1 MEANVSLALL
11 TPKSCLMGKS
21 QKLSLYFH
29 IPFCLSK
36 CYYCDFNSYAGLS
49 WLIPQYVEA
58 LKEEIQ
64 LYANG
69 VGMVE
74 VKTIYFGGG
83 TPSLLPMNSVSC
95 ILKTCSGL
103 FNMSPNLEVTLEAN
117 PGTIDQSFLTQL
129 KQIGVNRLSLGVQ
142 SFSDSELKLLGRV
155 HSAVEARE
163 AYLTAREAG
172 FENINIDLLYA
183 LPQQTINDW
192 QNNLVEAIKLNPEHL
207 SLYPLTLEPGTP
219 LANAV
224 ASGSLPKLNADL
236 AADMYLLAKH
246 KLAKEGYNHYEISN
260 WALPEKECQHNLTY
274 WEDEPYLGF
283 GAGAHSYLGGYRWAN
298 VSSPIEYVKHLSNTE
313 TKVSQQPYF
322 NSPLVDN
329 IEHIDRDLEIAES
342 VILGL
347 RLEEGVNLANFTH
360 RFGVEL
366 YSIYPQQ
373 QINELV
379 ELGLIAKNEHG
390 IRLTTKGKLL
400 GNEVFLR
407 FLPQYKSFSCHS
419 ERSEESKDPS
429 RSPSW

>member
-1 MEANVSLALL
+1 
-11 TPKSCLMGKS
+11 MGKS

-36 CYYCDFNSYAGLS
+36 CYYCDFNSYTRLS
-49 WLIPQYVEA
+49 WLIPQYIDA
-58 LKEEIQ
+58 LKKEMQ
-64 LYANG
+64 LYAKD
-69 VGMVE
+69 VWEFE

-83 TPSLLPMNSVSC
+83 TPSLLPAKSIAYMLESC
-95 ILKTCSGL
+95 SKL
-103 FNMSPNLEVTLEAN
+103 FNMPSNLEVTLEAN

-129 KQIGVNRLSLGVQ
+129 RQSGVNRLSLGVQ
-142 SFSDSELKLLGRV
+142 SFSDSELKLLGRI
-155 HSAVEARE
+155 HSAVEARK
-163 AYLTAREAG
+163 AYLTARETG
-172 FENINIDLLYA
+172 FENINTDLLYA
-183 LPQQTINDW
+183 LPWQTINDW
-192 QNNLVEAIKLNPEHL
+192 QNNLVEVTKLNPEHL

-224 ASGSLPKLNADL
+224 ASGSLPKPNADL
-236 AADMYLLAKH
+236 AADMYLLASD

-274 WEDEPYLGF
+274 WKNEPYLGF

-298 VSSPIEYVKHLSNTE
+298 VLAPIEYVKRLSNTE
-313 TKVSQQPYF
+313 TKASQEAYF
-322 NSPLVDN
+322 NNPLVDN
-329 IEHIDRDLEIAES
+329 IEHINGDLEIAEA

-347 RLEEGVNLANFTH
+347 RLDDGVNFADFAH

-366 YSIYPQQ
+366 YSIYQEQ

-400 GNEVFLR
+400 GNEVFLQ
-407 FLPQYKSFSCHS
+407 FLPKN
-419 ERSEESKDPS
+419 KG
-429 RSPSW
+429 

>member
-1 MEANVSLALL
+1 
-11 TPKSCLMGKS
+11 MGKS

-36 CYYCDFNSYAGLS
+36 CYYCDFNSYTRLS
-49 WLIPQYVEA
+49 WLIPQYIDA
-58 LKEEIQ
+58 LKKEMQ
-64 LYANG
+64 LYAKDAWEF
-69 VGMVE
+69 E

-83 TPSLLPMNSVSC
+83 TPSLLPAKSIAYMLESC
-95 ILKTCSGL
+95 SKL
-103 FNMSPNLEVTLEAN
+103 FNMPSNLEVTLEAN

-129 KQIGVNRLSLGVQ
+129 RQSGVNRLSLGVQ
-142 SFSDSELKLLGRV
+142 SFSDSELKLLGRI
-155 HSAVEARE
+155 HSAVEARK
-163 AYLTAREAG
+163 AYLTARETG
-172 FENINIDLLYA
+172 FENINTDLLYA
-183 LPQQTINDW
+183 LPWQTIKDW
-192 QNNLVEAIKLNPEHL
+192 QNNLVEVTKLNPEHL

-224 ASGSLPKLNADL
+224 ASGSLPKPNADL
-236 AADMYLLAKH
+236 AADMYLLASD

-274 WEDEPYLGF
+274 WKNEPYLGF

-298 VSSPIEYVKHLSNTE
+298 VLAPIEYVKRLSNTE
-313 TKVSQQPYF
+313 TKASQEAYF
-322 NSPLVDN
+322 NNPLVDN
-329 IEHIDRDLEIAES
+329 IEHIDGDLEIAEA

-347 RLEEGVNLANFTH
+347 RLDDGVNLADFAH

-366 YSIYPQQ
+366 YSIYQEQ

-400 GNEVFLR
+400 GNEVFLH
-407 FLPQYKSFSCHS
+407 FLPENKG
-419 ERSEESKDPS
+419 
-429 RSPSW
+429 

>member
-1 MEANVSLALL
+1 
-11 TPKSCLMGKS
+11 MGKS

-36 CYYCDFNSYAGLS
+36 CYYCDFNSYTRLS
-49 WLIPQYVEA
+49 WLIPQYIDA
-58 LKEEIQ
+58 LKKEMQ
-64 LYANG
+64 LYAKD
-69 VGMVE
+69 VWEFE

-83 TPSLLPMNSVSC
+83 TPSLLPAKSIAYMLESC
-95 ILKTCSGL
+95 SKL
-103 FNMSPNLEVTLEAN
+103 FNMPSNLEVTLEAN

-129 KQIGVNRLSLGVQ
+129 RQSGVNRLSLGVQ
-142 SFSDSELKLLGRV
+142 SFSDSELKLLGRI
-155 HSAVEARE
+155 HSAVEARK
-163 AYLTAREAG
+163 AYLTARETG
-172 FENINIDLLYA
+172 FENINTDLLYA
-183 LPQQTINDW
+183 LPWQTIKDW
-192 QNNLVEAIKLNPEHL
+192 QNNLVEVTKLNPEHL

-224 ASGSLPKLNADL
+224 ASGSLPKPNADL
-236 AADMYLLAKH
+236 AADMYLLASD

-274 WEDEPYLGF
+274 WKNEPYLGF

-298 VSSPIEYVKHLSNTE
+298 VLAPIEYVKRLSNTE
-313 TKVSQQPYF
+313 TKASQEAYF
-322 NSPLVDN
+322 NNPLVDN
-329 IEHIDRDLEIAES
+329 IEHIDGDLEIAEA

-347 RLEEGVNLANFTH
+347 RLDDGVNLADFAH

-366 YSIYPQQ
+366 YSIYQEQ

-400 GNEVFLR
+400 GNEVFLH
-407 FLPQYKSFSCHS
+407 FLPENKG
-419 ERSEESKDPS
+419 
-429 RSPSW
+429 

>member
-1 MEANVSLALL
+1 
-11 TPKSCLMGKS
+11 MGKS

-36 CYYCDFNSYAGLS
+36 CYYCDFNSYTRLS
-49 WLIPQYVEA
+49 WLIPQYIDA
-58 LKEEIQ
+58 LKKEMQ
-64 LYANG
+64 LYAKDAWEF
-69 VGMVE
+69 E

-83 TPSLLPMNSVSC
+83 TPSLLPAKSIAYMLESC
-95 ILKTCSGL
+95 SKL
-103 FNMSPNLEVTLEAN
+103 FNMPSNLEVTLEAN

-129 KQIGVNRLSLGVQ
+129 RQSGVNRLSLGVQ
-142 SFSDSELKLLGRV
+142 SFSDSELKLLGRI
-155 HSAVEARE
+155 HSAVEARK
-163 AYLTAREAG
+163 AYLTARETG
-172 FENINIDLLYA
+172 FENINTDLLYA
-183 LPQQTINDW
+183 LPWQTINDW
-192 QNNLVEAIKLNPEHL
+192 QNNLVEVTKLNPEHL

-224 ASGSLPKLNADL
+224 ASGSLPKPNADL
-236 AADMYLLAKH
+236 AADMYLLASD

-274 WEDEPYLGF
+274 WKNEPYLGF

-298 VSSPIEYVKHLSNTE
+298 VLAPIEYVKRLSNTE
-313 TKVSQQPYF
+313 TKASQEAYF
-322 NSPLVDN
+322 NNPLVDN
-329 IEHIDRDLEIAES
+329 IEHINGDLEIAEA

-347 RLEEGVNLANFTH
+347 RLDDGVNLADFAH

-366 YSIYPQQ
+366 YSIYQEQ

-400 GNEVFLR
+400 GNEVFLH
-407 FLPQYKSFSCHS
+407 FLPENKG
-419 ERSEESKDPS
+419 
-429 RSPSW
+429 

>member
-11 TPKSCLMGKS
+11 SQKSYLMGKPR
-21 QKLSLYFH
+21 KLSLYFH

-58 LKEEIQ
+58 LKEEMQ
-64 LYANG
+64 LYAKG
-69 VGMVE
+69 IWQFE
-74 VKTIYFGGG
+74 IATIYFGGG
-83 TPSLLPMNSVSC
+83 TPSLLPMNAVSC
-95 ILKTCSGL
+95 ILKTCSEL
-103 FNMSPNLEVTLEAN
+103 FNMPPGLEVTLEAN
-117 PGTIDQSFLTQL
+117 PGTIDQSFLSLLRQS
-129 KQIGVNRLSLGVQ
+129 GVNRLSLGVQ

-155 HSAVEARE
+155 HSAVEAKE
-163 AYLTAREAG
+163 AYLAAKEAG

-183 LPQQTINDW
+183 LPRQTINDW
-192 QNNLVEAIKLNPEHL
+192 QNNLVEVIKLNPEHL

-224 ASGSLPKLNADL
+224 ASGSLPKPNADL
-236 AADMYLLAKH
+236 VADMYLLAKH
-246 KLAKEGYNHYEISN
+246 ELVKGGYNHYEISN
-260 WALPEKECQHNLTY
+260 WALPGKECQHNLTY
-274 WEDEPYLGF
+274 WKNEPYLGF
-283 GAGAHSYLGGYRWAN
+283 GAGAHSYLGGCRWAN
-298 VSSPIEYVKHLSNTE
+298 VLSPIEYIKHSSNTK

-322 NSPLVDN
+322 NSPSVDN

-366 YSIYPQQ
+366 YSIYHQQ

-379 ELGLIAKNEHG
+379 ELDLIAKNEHG

-400 GNEVFLR
+400 GNEVFSR
-407 FLPQYKSFSCHS
+407 FLPKN
-419 ERSEESKDPS
+419 RG
-429 RSPSW
+429 